1 MLCCHYRA
9 GQCQGGRDTGV
20 PGEDVR
26 AARDVGEHDGQ
37 GQGEVQ
43 AGGQGAGDQDGRARN
58 QVCHL
63 DKSHSQ

>member
-58 QVCHL
+58 QVC
-63 DKSHSQ
+63 KVS